1 MYVDKNFRYWI
12 FEMVAYQ
19 DHRGMRKLRIDFD
32 KDILIPDKT
41 YNRINV
47 YDKDGEDGLITMCR
61 KKNLPESGNRE
72 DRVNRLKAYEAAQ
85 EGKTVQ
91 ELFSDKKLKDIWDES
106 SSDLDISK
114 VADSEYMIS

>member
-1 MYVDKNFRYWI
+1 
-12 FEMVAYQ
+12 
-19 DHRGMRKLRIDFD
+19 
-32 KDILIPDKT
+32 
-41 YNRINV
+41 
-47 YDKDGEDGLITMCR
+47 MCR

-91 ELFSDKKLKDIWDES
+91 ELFPDKKLKDIWDES